1 MNQLQ
6 NIHECA
12 FGFSQRAPKSRQSII
27 NHATFLEGSGF
38 GFGFGSGYAKRD
50 WRLEIEVP
58 LFVFVVW
65 GICVTF
71 SRRAKRTK
79 TQLARQKTRTKTI
92 TKAE

>member
-1 MNQLQ
+1 MNQLR

-38 GFGFGSGYAKRD
+38 DFGSGYAKRD

-58 LFVFVVW
+58 LFVSWFGAFVLPFLA
-65 GICVTF
+65 GL
-71 SRRAKRTK
+71 SEQKRS
-79 TQLARQKTRTKTI
+79 
-92 TKAE
+92 